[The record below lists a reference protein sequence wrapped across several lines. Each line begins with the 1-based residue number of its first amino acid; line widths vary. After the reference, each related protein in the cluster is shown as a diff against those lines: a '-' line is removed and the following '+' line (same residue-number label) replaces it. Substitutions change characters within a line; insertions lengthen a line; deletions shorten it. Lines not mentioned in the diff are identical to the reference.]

1 MNGEDGNGKPTGGA
15 PIPPDSAAPAKNAW
29 MQKILSRLEDFLA
42 MGRIEPQIDI
52 GASDTSTRLARE
64 RTDYAMNR
72 TYWAADR
79 TLQAWVRTALSMI
92 SFGFTLGK
100 LGEAV
105 HDIEVKGLL
114 SHVRTMSVSGI
125 AYGLVVLGTLA
136 LLMATLQHWL
146 RVRELHRQGLPRQI
160 SISFIV
166 AIILSVVGGFAF
178 TALVMKV

>member
-1 MNGEDGNGKPTGGA
+1 MNGEDGNGKSRGEAPTPSA
-15 PIPPDSAAPAKNAW
+15 SAAAVKSTW
-29 MQKILSRLEDFLA
+29 FQKILSRLEDMFA
-42 MGRIEPQIDI
+42 VGPHEPRI
-52 GASDTSTRLARE
+52 GAGATDASTYLARE
-64 RTDYAMNR
+64 RTDFAMDR
-72 TYWAADR
+72 TFWAADR

-146 RVRELHRQGLPRQI
+146 RVRELHRKGLPRQI
-160 SISFIV
+160 SVSFIV